1 MKKIKRQII
10 IKGGAIMTVP
20 ISARID
26 IKLKSKIEKI
36 ASKNG
41 ESISLIIVRALEQY
55 IKQN

>member
-1 MKKIKRQII
+1 MKPRKRQII

-36 ASKNG
+36 ALKNR
-41 ESISLIIVRALEQY
+41 ESISLIIAKALEQY
-55 IKQN
+55 LKQN